1 MYFETPANPNMRV
14 IDIAAVTALVKAYNP
29 AIKCMV
35 DNTYCT
41 PALQR
46 PLTLGADIMVHS
58 ATKYLG
64 GHGDL
69 IAGAVVADAE
79 TIDDTHVWFKGYDR
93 SSDCTVKYVS
103 YFAWH

>member
-1 MYFETPANPNMRV
+1 
-14 IDIAAVTALVKAYNP
+14 
-29 AIKCMV
+29 MV

-46 PLTLGADIMVHS
+46 PLTLGADIVVHS

-69 IAGAVVADAE
+69 IAGAVV
-79 TIDDTHVWFKGYDR
+79 G
-93 SSDCTVKYVS
+93 
-103 YFAWH
+103 